1 MPYVEV
7 LAPPVPP
14 QRKAALARAVTDGL
28 MSAFG
33 VGAETVT
40 LYFLPVS
47 PDDYA
52 HAGAMGSQDV
62 GQRILLKVHAFRRSE
77 AERRAA
83 AIILTRGVCSAYDVP
98 GDDVAVYFL
107 DRDKSEVSHNAK
119 LASD

>member
-7 LAPPVPP
+7 LAPQVPSD
-14 QRKAALARAVTDGL
+14 RKAALARSVTDGL
-28 MSAFG
+28 MSAFD
-33 VGAETVT
+33 VTADTVT
-40 LYFLPVS
+40 LYFLPIS

-52 HAGAMGSQDV
+52 HAGEFGPQDARM
-62 GQRILLKVHAFRRSE
+62 RILLKVHAFRRSE

-83 AIILTRGVCSAYDVP
+83 AIALTRGVCSAYGVP

-107 DRDKSEVSHNAK
+107 DRDKSEVAHDSK

>member
-7 LAPPVPP
+7 LAPQVPS
-14 QRKAALARAVTDGL
+14 QRKAALVRSVTDGL

-33 VGAETVT
+33 VAADTVT
-40 LYFLPVS
+40 LYFLPIS
-47 PDDYA
+47 PEDYA
-52 HAGAMGSQDV
+52 HAGTFGLQDA
-62 GQRILLKVHAFRRSE
+62 GMRILLKVHAFRRSE

-83 AIILTRGVCSAYDVP
+83 AIALTRGVCSAYGVP

>member
-7 LAPPVPP
+7 LAPQVPK
-14 QRKAALARAVTDGL
+14 QRKAALARSVTDGL

-33 VGAETVT
+33 VTADTVT
-40 LYFLPVS
+40 LYFLPIAV
-47 PDDYA
+47 DDYA
-52 HAGAMGSQDV
+52 HAGAMGAQDV

-83 AIILTRGVCSAYDVP
+83 AIALTRGVCSAYGVP
-98 GDDVAVYFL
+98 GDDVAVYFC
-107 DRDKSEVSHNAK
+107 DRDRSEVSHDSK

>member
-7 LAPPVPP
+7 LAPQVPS
-14 QRKAALARAVTDGL
+14 QRKAALARSVTDGL

-33 VGAETVT
+33 VTADTVT
-40 LYFLPVS
+40 LYFLPIS
-47 PDDYA
+47 ADDYA
-52 HAGAMGSQDV
+52 HAGTFGAQAT

-83 AIILTRGVCSAYDVP
+83 AIALTRGVCSAYGGP

-107 DRDKSEVSHNAK
+107 DRDKSEVSHDSK

>member
-14 QRKAALARAVTDGL
+14 QRKAALARSVTDCL

-40 LYFLPVS
+40 LYFLPIAAE
-47 PDDYA
+47 DYA
-52 HAGAMGSQDV
+52 HAGAMGPQDT

-83 AIILTRGVCSAYDVP
+83 AIALTRGVCSAYGVP

-107 DRDKSEVSHNAK
+107 DRDKSEVSHNSK

>member
-7 LAPPVPP
+7 LAPQVPP
-14 QRKAALARAVTDGL
+14 QRKAALARSVTDGL

-33 VGAETVT
+33 VTADTIT
-40 LYFLPVS
+40 LYFLPIGA
-47 PDDYA
+47 DDYA
-52 HAGAMGSQDV
+52 HAGTFGAQDA
-62 GQRILLKVHAFRRSE
+62 GMRILLKVHAFRRSE

-83 AIILTRGVCSAYDVP
+83 AIALTRGVCSAYGVP

-107 DRDKSEVSHNAK
+107 DRDKGEVSHNAK

>member
-7 LAPPVPP
+7 LAPQVPP
-14 QRKAALARAVTDGL
+14 QRKAALARSVTDGL

-40 LYFLPVS
+40 LYFLPIAVE
-47 PDDYA
+47 DYA
-52 HAGAMGSQDV
+52 HAGAMGIQDA
-62 GQRILLKVHAFRRSE
+62 GQRILIKVHAFRRSE

-83 AIILTRGVCSAYDVP
+83 AIALTRGVCSAYGVP